1 MEEFDKIVLQTFLQE
16 QGKLFPEPVASTE
29 EEAESFLLDCL
40 AVVCDDIQ
48 DVREYL
54 DEMGM
59 DVTGLTD
66 EELEEAEEVF
76 VIPDG
81 RYLVVEG

>member
-1 MEEFDKIVLQTFLQE
+1 MEFDALVLETFLKE
-16 QGKLFPEPVASTE
+16 QGKLFSEPVAETE
-29 EEAESFLLDCL
+29 EEAEEFLSDCMACVLDSL
-40 AVVCDDIQ
+40 DE
-48 DVREYL
+48 VREYL

-59 DVTGLTD
+59 DVSGMSD

-81 RYLVVEG
+81 RYLVLEG